1 MRGGCILYFV
11 VVCCCLW
18 FYGPSGIPLACF
30 SALRS
35 CCFGG
40 ILWRRERSRRQKRW
54 DRSLL
59 LSQTGHVRSQST
71 FRCVIAPLQSDST
84 RKCQS
89 RVFHVNRKD
98 PFCPDGPPHLLGLA
112 SAPKTIAGQRE
123 LLGRLRLRLLPPAVI
138 SYDPGNCCVRQC
150 KPNPGGAQ
158 SVLVKKYL
166 YWKE

>member
-1 MRGGCILYFV
+1 MLYF
-11 VVCCCLW
+11 
-18 FYGPSGIPLACF
+18 CF
-30 SALRS
+30 
-35 CCFGG
+35 
-40 ILWRRERSRRQKRW
+40 
-54 DRSLL
+54 SLL
-59 LSQTGHVRSQST
+59 LFMILWAKWYSSCLLFGSLITALVGFFGAGNDREGKRLAGSIPLLSQIGHVRSQST
-71 FRCVIAPLQSDST
+71 FHCVIAPLQSDST

-89 RVFHVNRKD
+89 RVFHVNRKAA
-98 PFCPDGPPHLLGLA
+98 FCPDGPPHLLGLA